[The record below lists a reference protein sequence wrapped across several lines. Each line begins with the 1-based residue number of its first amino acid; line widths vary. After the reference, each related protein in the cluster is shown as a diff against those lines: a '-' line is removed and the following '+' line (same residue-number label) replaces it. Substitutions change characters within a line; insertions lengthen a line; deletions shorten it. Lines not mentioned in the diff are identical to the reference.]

1 MVVLTMYLRRSTI
14 ERISALIQQRHYQ
27 TIEEMKAAGTL
38 KLHFENPLLD
48 QAQFLIHLEDQLRA
62 VGAANN
68 PSGSLGG
75 GIDDSP

>member
-1 MVVLTMYLRRSTI
+1 MIVLTMYLRRSTI
-14 ERISALIQQRHYQ
+14 ERVSALIQQRHYQ

-62 VGAANN
+62 AGASNN
-68 PSGSLGG
+68 PTGSLGG